1 MKKNYKKF
9 DYYKKTLLIFILIFF
24 ILIISIKFFINSVK
38 SEIKI
43 IVNSKQFENYV
54 SEQINSKIDAF
65 ANKPMTKTEH
75 EFYKDNFKKIY
86 IKFKPIFDEIQ
97 KEIK

>member
-1 MKKNYKKF
+1 MKNNNKKY
-9 DYYKKTLLIFILIFF
+9 DYYKKTLFIFILIFF
-24 ILIISIKFFINSVK
+24 ILIISIKFFINSIK
-38 SEIKI
+38 SEVKI
-43 IVNSKQFENYV
+43 IVNSKQFQNYV
-54 SEQINSKIDAF
+54 SEQLNIKIDAF
-65 ANKPMTKTEH
+65 ANRPMTKIEH